1 MADPIADYT
10 SEFEGEQMDAA
21 WRRILRMQ
29 TGRVT
34 ITAQGDGAG
43 HAFAEIP
50 AGIGNYLC
58 ACSARCTSI
67 SGDVGVIVAS
77 LSFSDN
83 TAAVARISGDGVIYG
98 ETYDFDYLLIPPDES

>member
-34 ITAQGDGAG
+34 IAAQGDGAG
-43 HAFAEIP
+43 HAFVEIP

-58 ACSARCTSI
+58 TCSARCTSI
-67 SGDVGVIVAS
+67 SGNVGVIVAS

-83 TAAVARISGDGVIYG
+83 TVAVARISGEGVLYG

>member
-21 WRRILRMQ
+21 WRRILHMQ

-43 HAFAEIP
+43 HAFVEIP

-67 SGDVGVIVAS
+67 SGNVGAIVAS
-77 LSFSDN
+77 LDISDN
-83 TAAVARISGDGVIYG
+83 TVAVARISGDGVIYG

>member
-21 WRRILRMQ
+21 WRRILHMQ

-34 ITAQGDGAG
+34 ITAQGDGEG
-43 HAFAEIP
+43 NAFIEIP
-50 AGIGNYLC
+50 AGIGNYLSF
-58 ACSARCTSI
+58 CSARCTSI
-67 SGDVGVIVAS
+67 SGNVGVIAAS
-77 LSFSDN
+77 LSFSNN
-83 TAAVARISGDGVIYG
+83 TEAVARISGDGVIYG